1 MATGSNVYGRP
12 LPFVVRVD
20 LDAQVWEWDVGGTAH
35 TLHCCPALH
44 ATLLHCLALALHCVD
59 LIAL

>member
-20 LDAQVWEWDVGGTAH
+20 LDAQVWESGMMWEGLH
-35 TLHCCPALH
+35 TLCTAVLPCMLPYCTASHWPFTAS
-44 ATLLHCLALALHCVD
+44 T
-59 LIAL
+59 

>member
-20 LDAQVWEWDVGGTAH
+20 LDAQVCVGVGCGSVWEG
-35 TLHCCPALH
+35 LH
-44 ATLLHCLALALHCVD
+44 ALCTVVLPCMLPYCTASH
-59 LIAL
+59 